1 MNKIYMTFLTEM
13 SSLSDYKSGMTTLY
27 EPLNVSENGVMQ
39 TDLTEFLYDK
49 RNDYFVSYEPVNDIC
64 SKKKLKN
71 SLGINERR
79 FKGDKEVYYGIRPVI
94 KTTGSLETFIRKNS
108 IKDLGN
114 DEYML
119 GYYPQEVVTDK
130 NLIQELR
137 VFSDY
142 NEKDYSIPK
151 YSFIVPCKGVT
162 YKGEDY
168 IYISGKNTTY
178 VKVQP
183 LIWKY
188 DKESNSLICKNII
201 AGFLTK
207 TKPKAF
213 LHEGFDFLNEYL
225 LRDIFKGSI
234 KSLTDNVKV
243 CNEIIQGDLQRFYLP
258 YEGAIEMDEE
268 GKLYS
273 HDEKTYEINIGP
285 KVKVIS
291 SNAVENLFDN
301 CHKDGKFGVDINIK
315 SDDLTILSQ
324 AFDFSKSGID
334 VFISHV
340 NIDAKKLSLAEKVF
354 SNANMQ
360 VVPRCD
366 EVSISCDIK
375 LFARLYLSG
384 NKVARNLLDRSFLKI
399 NYTSERELVSFLN
412 DVQRFVNLFSKYGE
426 KYTKN
431 EYNPKKRENNKIDFV
446 YKHDLYEFSHFDL
459 VTYNCKSENLFYKL
473 HTYEI
478 VLSGPKINEKR
489 VSSFFKD
496 YARVKFEFT
505 DKKAREESADIV
517 EDESLTKEAE
527 HILDLAREIMSIDY
541 IGLDKENV
549 KTKVK
554 NIVGEYNNSLSKKTE
569 GLSLTTNN
577 GVYTNA
583 VIKLENLRDSLYYNF
598 EKNLDYYDILD
609 LIKNMIKKLNDE
621 KVNLDYEILK
631 DLDTLNKILDYNND
645 NNTRKEIIT
654 YLENER
660 QFITAYLS
668 GKAEIEY
675 KNIDEFVKKFRL
687 FLVPILARVSGD
699 VSKIDVMEQ
708 IKDYAIEE
716 MNNKTSE
723 NTNSYIKIILSE
735 IDITKHLILE
745 LDSNYTFEEL
755 DYSSFKTGK
764 EIIDYLDKKYM
775 EYYKIYLNLMENKVN
790 EENYENSK
798 VHLNI

>member
-1 MNKIYMTFLTEM
+1 MNKVYMTFLTEM
-13 SSLSDYKSGMTTLY
+13 SSLSEHKNRTTTLY
-27 EPLNVSENGVMQ
+27 EPFNVSENGVVQ
-39 TDLTEFLYDK
+39 TDLTEFLYGK

-71 SLGINERR
+71 SLGINERH

-94 KTTGSLETFIRKNS
+94 KTTGLLETFIRKNS

-114 DEYML
+114 DEFML

-151 YSFIVPCKGVT
+151 YSSIVPCKGVT

-207 TKPKAF
+207 TEPKAF

-234 KSLTDNVKV
+234 KSLSADVKV
-243 CNEIIQGDLQRFYLP
+243 CNEIIHDDLQRFYLP
-258 YEGAIEMDEE
+258 YEGTIEMDEE

-301 CHKDGKFGVDINIK
+301 CHKDGTFAVNINIK

-334 VFISHV
+334 AFISHV
-340 NIDAKKLSLAEKVF
+340 NIDTKKLSLAEKVF

-366 EVSISCDIK
+366 EISIPCDIK

-384 NKVARNLLDRSFLKI
+384 NKVARNLLDRSFLRI

-431 EYNPKKRENNKIDFV
+431 EYNPKKRGNNKIDFV

-505 DKKAREESADIV
+505 DKKAREESADISN
-517 EDESLTKEAE
+517 DESLTKEAE

-541 IGLDKENV
+541 IGLDKEDV

-554 NIVGEYNNSLSKKTE
+554 DIVNEYNNSLSKKTE

-583 VIKLENLRDSLYYNF
+583 VIKLENLRDALYHNF
-598 EKNLDYYDILD
+598 EKNLGFYDILD
-609 LIKNMIKKLNDE
+609 LISSMIKKINDE
-621 KVNLDYEILK
+621 DANLDYEILK
-631 DLDTLNKILDYNND
+631 DLDTLNDILKYSEDEQ
-645 NNTRKEIIT
+645 TKRELIA

-660 QFITAYLS
+660 QYITDYLC
-668 GKAEIEY
+668 GKKEIDY

-687 FLVPILARVSGD
+687 FLVPILTRVSGN
-699 VSKIDVMEQ
+699 VSKVDVMEQ
-708 IKDYAIEE
+708 IKDYAIDE
-716 MNNKTSE
+716 MNDKTTE
-723 NTNSYIKIILSE
+723 NTNNYIKLILIE
-735 IDITKHLILE
+735 IDKIKKSIVE
-745 LDSNYTFEEL
+745 LDSEYTFEDL

-764 EIIDYLDKKYM
+764 EILDYLDKKYM
-775 EYYKIYLNLMENKVN
+775 EYYRVYLDLVENKVN
-790 EENYENSK
+790 DENYENSK
-798 VHLNI
+798 VPLIY

>member
-1 MNKIYMTFLTEM
+1 
-13 SSLSDYKSGMTTLY
+13 
-27 EPLNVSENGVMQ
+27 
-39 TDLTEFLYDK
+39 
-49 RNDYFVSYEPVNDIC
+49 
-64 SKKKLKN
+64 
-71 SLGINERR
+71 
-79 FKGDKEVYYGIRPVI
+79 
-94 KTTGSLETFIRKNS
+94 
-108 IKDLGN
+108 
-114 DEYML
+114 
-119 GYYPQEVVTDK
+119 
-130 NLIQELR
+130 
-137 VFSDY
+137 
-142 NEKDYSIPK
+142 
-151 YSFIVPCKGVT
+151 
-162 YKGEDY
+162 
-168 IYISGKNTTY
+168 
-178 VKVQP
+178 
-183 LIWKY
+183 
-188 DKESNSLICKNII
+188 
-201 AGFLTK
+201 
-207 TKPKAF
+207 
-213 LHEGFDFLNEYL
+213 
-225 LRDIFKGSI
+225 
-234 KSLTDNVKV
+234 
-243 CNEIIQGDLQRFYLP
+243 
-258 YEGAIEMDEE
+258 
-268 GKLYS
+268 
-273 HDEKTYEINIGP
+273 
-285 KVKVIS
+285 
-291 SNAVENLFDN
+291 
-301 CHKDGKFGVDINIK
+301 
-315 SDDLTILSQ
+315 
-324 AFDFSKSGID
+324 
-334 VFISHV
+334 
-340 NIDAKKLSLAEKVF
+340 
-354 SNANMQ
+354 MQ

-366 EVSISCDIK
+366 EISIPCDIK
-375 LFARLYLSG
+375 LFAGLYLSG

-431 EYNPKKRENNKIDFV
+431 EYNPKKRGNNKIDFV

-505 DKKAREESADIV
+505 DKKAREESADISN
-517 EDESLTKEAE
+517 DESLTKEAE

-621 KVNLDYEILK
+621 KVNLDYEILR

-645 NNTRKEIIT
+645 NNTRKELIT
-654 YLENER
+654 YLENESKR
-660 QFITAYLS
+660 IIDYLS
-668 GKAEIEY
+668 GKAEIDY

-735 IDITKHLILE
+735 IDITKHLILG